1 MRIESELC
9 LKKLQERGIDAV
21 DNVEMKD
28 KTTLGIGG
36 VAEIFVKIKSEW
48 ELVIVESMS
57 KKYGLPLHILG
68 FGSNILASDKGVS
81 GIVMQFDNSFGQ
93 ISFDGELVTINGNVG
108 VGTLIKRAA
117 EQNLGGLEGFVG
129 IPASVIGLVAMNGG
143 AFGVEIGSLVKNVV
157 VQTDGETRKIL
168 GKNCKFSY
176 RNSRFINSKDII
188 FQTTLKL
195 KKMDE
200 NEIKKNMNN
209 YINLRKRTQPIFE
222 KTAGSVYKNPKDEF
236 AARLLQEVGLKGFR
250 INNVMFSD
258 KHANFIENL
267 GGGKFDDVIKLIDIG
282 REMVYNKYK
291 IELETEI
298 QMLE

>member
-21 DNVEMKD
+21 DNVELKD

-93 ISFDGELVTINGNVG
+93 ISFDGNLVTIRGNVG
-108 VGTLIKRAA
+108 IGTLIKHAA

-129 IPASVIGLVAMNGG
+129 IPASVLGLVAMNGG
-143 AFGVEIGSLVKNVV
+143 AFGVEIGQLVKNV
-157 VQTDGETRKIL
+157 TIESDGETKTIL

-188 FQTTLKL
+188 FQTTLRLTECDKEESRR
-195 KKMDE
+195 KM
-200 NEIKKNMNN
+200 KN
-209 YINLRKRTQPIFE
+209 YINLRKKTQPIFE
-222 KTAGSVYKNPKDEF
+222 KTAGSVFKNPKDEF
-236 AARLLQEVGLKGFR
+236 AARLIQDVGLKGFK
-250 INNVMFSD
+250 INDVKYSD
-258 KHANFIENL
+258 THANFIENL
-267 GGGKFDDVIKLIDIG
+267 GGGKCDDVVKLIDIG